1 MTGRPTTDDI
11 QQLRDA
17 DEQKAG
23 RRMHTPKDFDYL
35 RERIYEECHEMVS
48 ISTLK
53 RLWGYD
59 RYEGTPRVSSLNPIA
74 RYVGYSDWDDYL
86 QHAVVN
92 EEQTDQPEQD
102 AQEIKENTPHS
113 VILSPTYILAA
124 TFFMAVVIGGIALL
138 KRFSSGEQT
147 ASSVEDTIPPSGQRV
162 LRKGQDCFHTIDDYL
177 ALFGIEARDTAYFC
191 PLPGNRDV
199 YVWGP
204 EYQHPVWHNEG
215 DTSQLLPTITEYWTP
230 LSGEQEYQN
239 AEYVKL
245 GANEKLNYERL
256 EKDELRITFM
266 KNIVDGFYVFLG
278 IYRMDK
284 EHSTKEK
291 TVWKRI
297 SDQCDLGNLDKMD
310 LLRNY

>member
-1 MTGRPTTDDI
+1 MTENYYI
-11 QQLRDA
+11 EQLRQ
-17 DEQKAG
+17 EVEHKVG
-23 RRMHTPKDFDYL
+23 RKIKTPKDFELL
-35 RERIYEECHEMVS
+35 RDVIYEECHTMLS

-53 RLWGYD
+53 RIWGYVQTD
-59 RYEGTPRVSSLNPIA
+59 SSPRSSSLEPLVA
-74 RYVGYSDWDDYL
+74 FVGYDDWD
-86 QHAVVN
+86 AFVA
-92 EEQTDQPEQD
+92 
-102 AQEIKENTPHS
+102 AQSTPDNTERPRRRNNIFY
-113 VILSPTYILAA
+113 VLAA
-124 TFFMAVVIGGIALL
+124 LLTIIIATACYFTFSEKDVVKNTFQQANST
-138 KRFSSGEQT
+138 K
-147 ASSVEDTIPPSGQRV
+147 RV
-162 LRKGQDCFHTIDDYL
+162 LHKGQDCFRDTEDYL
-177 ALFGIEARDTAYFC
+177 RLFGIASSDTNYFR
-191 PLPGNRDV
+191 PVPGMQNV

-204 EYQHPVWHNEG
+204 EYHHPVWHNEG

-245 GANEKLNYERL
+245 ANEKLYYERL

>member
-17 DEQKAG
+17 AEQKAG
-23 RRMHTPKDFDYL
+23 RRMHTPKDFDFL

-102 AQEIKENTPHS
+102 AQEIKENTPHT

-199 YVWGP
+199 YLWGRNTCTP
-204 EYQHPVWHNEG
+204 YGTTRETPPN
-215 DTSQLLPTITEYWTP
+215 SCP
-230 LSGEQEYQN
+230 LSLNTG
-239 AEYVKL
+239 L
-245 GANEKLNYERL
+245 RCLANRSTRTQSMSNWP
-256 EKDELRITFM
+256 M
-266 KNIVDGFYVFLG
+266 KNYTTND
-278 IYRMDK
+278 
-284 EHSTKEK
+284 
-291 TVWKRI
+291 
-297 SDQCDLGNLDKMD
+297 
-310 LLRNY
+310 